1 MGRRLNYPHNKRK
14 LNGAQRILSLSITSQ
29 YGCVHSVKKNHI
41 VRGKMWRFLDG
52 VSEPKKKKLS
62 ADDKRKYFNEYEKNK
77 RSRSFLLDWK
87 KERPWLEN
95 TENGMKCSYC
105 NEYESKR
112 QSLFVQG
119 CKSYKIETIKLHEQ
133 SKSHLKCQACYH
145 AKCVPASMSEAGK
158 LVQKLNHENFKKMA
172 ILFRT
177 AHALAIHNRPFT
189 DFIWM
194 CELDSVKN
202 VNVGETYR
210 NAAAAKTFI
219 YYIAKNEIT
228 KVSSRISTSKFLCII
243 GDGSTDASV
252 KEQEMW
258 FVRYCREGIISTDFI
273 GVDSCD
279 KASAENIVNGLQN
292 VVQTNLSY
300 DWNKFLLK
308 TVAISCDGAS
318 VMVGCKGGVGAILRR
333 QQPDMITI
341 HCMAHRLELSLK
353 DAAKSVKLY
362 EKTISVLAM
371 GLYYFYHNSSLN
383 RAMLKRSE
391 CALKTDDDK
400 GLLLPSRVGGTR
412 WIGHTALALQNIT
425 VSYKYIISH
434 LGQLTEPS
442 ERVSTDSRA
451 KAYAFLKLLQTKSII
466 YFIYFLIDV
475 LSVLKRLSL
484 GVQNNQCL
492 ISQQHSTIESCW
504 KFLEDTK
511 LDFGTEDL
519 LTLISHFRTLFEK
532 AGLNCDEI
540 EMEWIML
547 KKAICENTAK
557 FESWTQVNE
566 IYGHQYRNILDVMD
580 LILTMSPSSA
590 EAERGFSLMKVLKT
604 KIRST
609 LSQGSLND
617 LLITKLHA
625 PKIGDFN
632 PSEAVYLWNS
642 EGNRTKRVNFKD
654 MSASKRKPTVFT
666 QTPDVVVPQETE
678 SIVMSKPIPV
688 SKDLETG
695 PELDK
700 SSTSIVYEES
710 QQSSVSVEVQ
720 TDQIPSVEA
729 STQTFDNELVSKQYR
744 FSSITSE
751 EQSNKYYSSSD
762 EASDYSD
769 IDSDLEEDIVFSKLL
784 DLNTR
789 D

>member
-1 MGRRLNYPHNKRK
+1 
-14 LNGAQRILSLSITSQ
+14 
-29 YGCVHSVKKNHI
+29 
-41 VRGKMWRFLDG
+41 MWRFLDG
-52 VSEPKKKKLS
+52 VSQPKKKKLS

-158 LVQKLNHENFKKMA
+158 LVQKLNDENFKKMA

-210 NAAAAKTFI
+210 NEAAAKTFI
-219 YYIAKNEIT
+219 NYIAKNEIT

-273 GVDSCD
+273 GVDS
-279 KASAENIVNGLQN
+279 
-292 VVQTNLSY
+292 Y
-300 DWNKFLLK
+300 
-308 TVAISCDGAS
+308 
-318 VMVGCKGGVGAILRR
+318 
-333 QQPDMITI
+333 
-341 HCMAHRLELSLK
+341 
-353 DAAKSVKLY
+353 
-362 EKTISVLAM
+362 
-371 GLYYFYHNSSLN
+371 
-383 RAMLKRSE
+383 
-391 CALKTDDDK
+391 DDK

-451 KAYAFLKLLQTKSII
+451 KAYAFLKLLQTKSIVH
-466 YFIYFLIDV
+466 FIYFLIDV
-475 LSVLKRLSL
+475 LSVFKTLSL

-492 ISQQHSTIESCW
+492 ISQQHSTIESM
-504 KFLEDTK
+504 LEVLRGYKTRFWNRR
-511 LDFGTEDL
+511 LANFNQ
-519 LTLISHFRTLFEK
+519 SFRTLFEK
-532 AGLNCDEI
+532 AGLYCDEI

-557 FESWTQVNE
+557 FESRTQVNE

-580 LILTMSPSSA
+580 LTLTMSPSSA
-590 EAERGFSLMKVLKT
+590 EAERGFSLMKVPKT

-654 MSASKRKPTVFT
+654 MSASKRN
-666 QTPDVVVPQETE
+666 Q
-678 SIVMSKPIPV
+678 
-688 SKDLETG
+688 LC
-695 PELDK
+695 
-700 SSTSIVYEES
+700 
-710 QQSSVSVEVQ
+710 
-720 TDQIPSVEA
+720 
-729 STQTFDNELVSKQYR
+729 
-744 FSSITSE
+744 
-751 EQSNKYYSSSD
+751 
-762 EASDYSD
+762 
-769 IDSDLEEDIVFSKLL
+769 LL
-784 DLNTR
+784 KHQMLLFHKR
-789 D
+789 LRAL

>member
-1 MGRRLNYPHNKRK
+1 
-14 LNGAQRILSLSITSQ
+14 
-29 YGCVHSVKKNHI
+29 
-41 VRGKMWRFLDG
+41 MWRFLDG
-52 VSEPKKKKLS
+52 VSEPKKKRLS
-62 ADDKRKYFNEYEKNK
+62 ADDKKKYFNEYEKNK

-158 LVQKLNHENFKKMA
+158 IVQKLNDENFKKMA

-189 DFIWM
+189 DFMWM

-219 YYIAKNEIT
+219 NYIAKNEIT

-451 KAYAFLKLLQTKSII
+451 KAYAFLKLLQTKSIV

-492 ISQQHSTIESCW
+492 ISQQHSTIESM
-504 KFLEDTK
+504 LEVLRGYKTSDGPSLRKIINSK
-511 LDFGTEDL
+511 LELKGDEREFNSARNKIIDQIEAALLRRFSEFSSLGVIKATRIADILSWPKSWEMLQDFGTEDL

-566 IYGHQYRNILDVMD
+566 IYGHQYRNIL
-580 LILTMSPSSA
+580 
-590 EAERGFSLMKVLKT
+590 ECN
-604 KIRST
+604 
-609 LSQGSLND
+609 GSY
-617 LLITKLHA
+617 
-625 PKIGDFN
+625 F
-632 PSEAVYLWNS
+632 
-642 EGNRTKRVNFKD
+642 
-654 MSASKRKPTVFT
+654 
-666 QTPDVVVPQETE
+666 
-678 SIVMSKPIPV
+678 
-688 SKDLETG
+688 
-695 PELDK
+695 
-700 SSTSIVYEES
+700 
-710 QQSSVSVEVQ
+710 
-720 TDQIPSVEA
+720 
-729 STQTFDNELVSKQYR
+729 
-744 FSSITSE
+744 
-751 EQSNKYYSSSD
+751 
-762 EASDYSD
+762 
-769 IDSDLEEDIVFSKLL
+769 
-784 DLNTR
+784 
-789 D
+789 